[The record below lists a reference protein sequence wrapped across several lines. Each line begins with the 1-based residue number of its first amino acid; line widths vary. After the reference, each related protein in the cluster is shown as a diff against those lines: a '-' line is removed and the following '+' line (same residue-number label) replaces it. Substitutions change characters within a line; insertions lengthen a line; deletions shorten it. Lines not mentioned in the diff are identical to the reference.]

1 MKHHGPAIV
10 NNAYFFSGRSST
22 SGGICIIVNKSLQFK
37 LIYHKEI
44 IPGKIQALKLNIDDH
59 NVILVNVYGPNNDDG
74 SFFDSLYEFLGENDN
89 EEYIIGGDFNTVIN
103 SNIDKFGRIKGS
115 HQKCRDKIIS
125 CMESFDLSDA
135 WRVLNPNTRQYTW
148 HSSSKPVIFSR
159 LDYFLVSNSFLNQIS
174 KCKIQPG
181 FMSDHSLISLEL
193 NLKKKM
199 SAEKDTLK

>member
-1 MKHHGPAIV
+1 M
-10 NNAYFFSGRSST
+10 AYSICSFNVRGLGQKTKRKQIFNFLEKKQFKICFLQETHSKPEVETSWTSDSKQRIFFSGRSST

-74 SFFDSLYEFLGENDN
+74 SFFDSLYEFLGENDD

-103 SNIDKFGRIKGS
+103 SNIDKFGGIKGS

-125 CMESFDLSDA
+125 
-135 WRVLNPNTRQYTW
+135 
-148 HSSSKPVIFSR
+148 
-159 LDYFLVSNSFLNQIS
+159 
-174 KCKIQPG
+174 
-181 FMSDHSLISLEL
+181 
-193 NLKKKM
+193 
-199 SAEKDTLK
+199 